1 MPRWARRELR
11 AVLSIIL
18 LSIAAAV
25 TYGILHDQITARI
38 CVEYFTVG
46 HPPVFGTDDPTLLGF
61 GWGILATWWVGLIL
75 GILLAF
81 AARTGSRPKLHARQL
96 VRPLAMM
103 LLIVGAFATLAGFA
117 GHAAAVR
124 GWVVLLE
131 PMASILPRERHVAF
145 ITDLWIHLASYA
157 GAFVGGIVLC
167 ILVFRRRKCM
177 APSLVSPPIPR

>member
-11 AVLSIIL
+11 ALLSIIL

-38 CVEYFTVG
+38 CVEYFTIG

-61 GWGILATWWVGLIL
+61 GWGVLATWWVGLIL
-75 GILLAF
+75 AILLAL
-81 AARTGSRPKLHARQL
+81 AARIGSRPKLGARQL

-103 LLIVGAFATLAGFA
+103 LLIVGAFATLAGFV
-117 GHAAAVR
+117 GHAVAMH

-131 PMASILPRERHVAF
+131 PMASILPPERHVPF
-145 ITDLWIHLASYA
+145 ITDLWIHLASYG
-157 GAFVGGIVLC
+157 GAFIGGIVLC
-167 ILVFRRRKCM
+167 ILAFHRRKRM
-177 APSLVSPPIPR
+177 APSLVSPPLPR